1 MATKKKA
8 GRPTSFNKDIV
19 DIVCKR
25 LAAGETLRGICRDEN
40 MPHEATFRT
49 WLLDDK
55 NGVYTQYATAR
66 DIGLDVMADQLL
78 DIADDSSNDTF
89 QTEDGTERTN
99 QEVIARS
106 RLRVDTR
113 KWYLSKLAPKRYGDK
128 QSVELSGNLTLS
140 SMSDE
145 DILAELAALKLTV
158 KDE

>member
-1 MATKKKA
+1 MDIKNKI
-8 GRPTSFNKDIV
+8 GRPTTFNKGVV
-19 DIVCKR
+19 DIVCER
-25 LAAGETLRGICRDEN
+25 LAAGETLRGICRDDN

-113 KWYLSKLAPKRYGDK
+113 KWYLSKLAPKRYGEK
-128 QSVELSGNLTLS
+128 QAVELSGNLTLS
-140 SMSDE
+140 TMSDE

>member
-1 MATKKKA
+1 MTTKKKR
-8 GRPTSFNKDIV
+8 GRLTTCNKDIV
-19 DIVCKR
+19 DIVCER
-25 LAAGETLRGICRDEN
+25 LAAGETLRGICRDED
-40 MPHEATFRT
+40 MPKEATFRA
-49 WLLDDK
+49 WLIDDK
-55 NGVYTQYATAR
+55 NGIYTQYAMAR

-78 DIADDSSNDTF
+78 DIADDSSNDTY

-113 KWYLSKLAPKRYGDK
+113 KWYLSKLAPKRYGEK
-128 QSVELSGNLTLS
+128 QAVELSGNLTLS
-140 SMSDE
+140 TMSDD

>member
-1 MATKKKA
+1 MTTKKKA
-8 GRPTSFNKDIV
+8 GRPTTCNKGIV
-19 DIVCKR
+19 DIVCER
-25 LAAGETLRGICRDEN
+25 LASGETLRAICRDDG

-49 WLLDDK
+49 WLLNEK
-55 NGVYTQYATAR
+55 NGIYTQYATAR

-78 DIADDSSNDTF
+78 DIADDSSNDTY
-89 QTEDGTERTN
+89 QTEDGIERTN

-113 KWYLSKLAPKRYGDK
+113 KWYLSKLAPKRYGEK
-128 QSVELSGNLTLS
+128 QAVELSGNLTLS
-140 SMSDE
+140 TMSDE